1 MTSWWP
7 FFLILFYFCNANCYS
22 RNITFLLYFHLLY
35 FCIFRND
42 CRNTPRRHV
51 WCILYICFLN
61 ESSVIVANRL
71 LFNLIKISL
80 YGKCNRDLLE
90 NQLSGNVTVLLC
102 AKQTIR
108 LHHQV
113 CQNFQNL
120 VSGNQDSHQLGSTP
134 LFISKYK

>member
-1 MTSWWP
+1 MVA
-7 FFLILFYFCNANCYS
+7 FLSYSFLFLQCK
-22 RNITFLLYFHLLY
+22 LLQSKYYIFIGHLLY

-42 CRNTPRRHV
+42 CRNTPRRHM
-51 WCILYICFLN
+51 WYILYIRFSN

-102 AKQTIR
+102 AKHTIG
-108 LHHQV
+108 LHHH
-113 CQNFQNL
+113 
-120 VSGNQDSHQLGSTP
+120 SGMPEFPEFSIWQPRQPPAWLHP
-134 LFISKYK
+134 FIYK